1 MNDTKT
7 IIERLKYD
15 ADIMRQ
21 IGEAKG
27 NGERISLVLVAGTI
41 DEAVKKLEEQEL
53 TIDALMGKYGD
64 SCDGGCGSD
73 KNG

>member
-41 DEAVKKLEEQEL
+41 DEAVKKLEEQE
-53 TIDALMGKYGD
+53 TIIDALMGKHGD
-64 SCDGGCGSD
+64 TCDGSCGRK

>member
-1 MNDTKT
+1 MNDIKT

-41 DEAVKKLEEQEL
+41 DEAVKKLEEQET
-53 TIDALMGKYGD
+53 TISALMGKYGD
-64 SCDGGCGSD
+64 TCDGSCGRK